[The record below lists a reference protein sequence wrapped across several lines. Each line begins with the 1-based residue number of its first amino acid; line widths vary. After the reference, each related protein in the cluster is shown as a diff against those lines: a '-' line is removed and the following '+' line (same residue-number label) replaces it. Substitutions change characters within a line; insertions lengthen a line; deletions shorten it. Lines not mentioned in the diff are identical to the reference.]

1 MTYETAAEAIRRIT
15 DEYPAGTK
23 IHFVLTGLKS
33 DPVGYYLE
41 GELNFLLYH
50 DFMGPCLIV
59 WPYNRLFMA
68 GDHRPGHDFFDYTVS
83 SIAGAFSGRRMIAA

>member
-41 GELNFLLYH
+41 GELNFCCT
-50 DFMGPCLIV
+50 MISWGPAYRVTKLRIS
-59 WPYNRLFMA
+59 Y
-68 GDHRPGHDFFDYTVS
+68 GQ
-83 SIAGAFSGRRMIAA
+83 

>member
-41 GELNFLLYH
+41 GELNFLL
-50 DFMGPCLIV
+50 
-59 WPYNRLFMA
+59 
-68 GDHRPGHDFFDYTVS
+68 
-83 SIAGAFSGRRMIAA
+83 

>member
-50 DFMGPCLIV
+50 DFMGPRLIV
-59 WPYNRLFMA
+59 
-68 GDHRPGHDFFDYTVS
+68 
-83 SIAGAFSGRRMIAA
+83 